1 MAATLA
7 TTLRRRAV
15 LVAFA
20 AAVVAVPLAV
30 QWGPCAG
37 PAAPDPLIGL
47 WSAHPLGGEGE
58 PVAFYYFHG
67 KDAQGIGRGLY
78 RYGKVGATFTN
89 SFDYA
94 IDGDTLTLS
103 FRKTG
108 AEHDVRFSVREDD
121 GAAVLEL
128 ADDPRAGG
136 RRRYVQARRE
146 PVAPHADEA
155 PVGLPG
161 RMWIDRTDYATGGYG
176 FALYQLRGA
185 GIDGR
190 GTGWF
195 HRGDF
200 DDWSTESLVYRIV
213 GDRIEL
219 QLYGSD
225 AREVTGF
232 HVEAGDPATLVL
244 EQDPRDFWHPHR
256 YVDAGPSFGAAAWM
270 FDAAGLDPA
279 SP

>member
-1 MAATLA
+1 MPS
-7 TTLRRRAV
+7 TTRRRAV
-15 LVAFA
+15 IVAFA

-30 QWGPCAG
+30 QWAPCTDV
-37 PAAPDPLIGL
+37 AADDPLIGL
-47 WSAHPLGGEGE
+47 WSAHPVGGEGD

-94 IDGDTLTLS
+94 VDGDTLTLEL
-103 FRKTG
+103 RKTG
-108 AEHDVRFSVREDD
+108 AEHEVRFSVHEEA
-121 GAAVLEL
+121 GSTVLEL
-128 ADDPRAGG
+128 ADDPRIGG

-146 PVAPHADEA
+146 PIAPHADA
-155 PVGLPG
+155 PSVGLPG

-176 FALYQLRGA
+176 FALYQLRAA

-219 QLYGSD
+219 QLFGSD

-232 HVEAGDPATLVL
+232 RIEPGDPATLVL
-244 EQDPRDFWHPHR
+244 DQDPRDFWHPHR

-270 FDAAGLDPA
+270 FDGAALEPA